1 MIRRFLLGGVALLL
15 LLSLAAPAVAQTS
28 GTPEVTLTHQYIINE
43 FGFGFLNDTFT
54 FHNNGTTTLQVP
66 SFQLGIPDTVASH
79 AVGFVVRPASGYT
92 DSQTDNGSVTTIT
105 VTPSSPSLAPGS
117 YATVG
122 VDTYLTNILNMTA
135 GSATPFGALLL
146 LSPSV
151 NIKLN
156 TLNLLVEVPI
166 GGTLTPAPAGFI
178 ASPDSSPATYS
189 ITRSNPNSTVT
200 ASILT
205 QYAKVTDTNEAY
217 FLPVQVTSVVR
228 TIIPGTNGYPQ
239 VQDAVT
245 LRNLASYSI
254 SSLPLS
260 LLSGSITAVT
270 IVPSASPPV
279 INPTPVTLTTG
290 ALSLSSPPFSAPIQ
304 AGDNFTFAMVYSVP
318 HSLVKTSGSTVTV
331 TLPYILP
338 IQGVVQNYTV
348 NVMLPSGM
356 HGVGETRTSVTN
368 ATSLSTGTT
377 TVSYSVSTGW
387 AADQAVPIASVLFA
401 AAFIVLALKRPE
413 SEGKEEDEEEE
424 TRVVDMLPDLIKG
437 LEDKIALFSQFQ
449 ITVAGKAQGAVSRVE
464 FNKIRNEIDA
474 LKTRSINRL
483 NEIKQTAGSKRFLE
497 LLNQI
502 QDAERE
508 EDRAAKDLLNLYD
521 QYHSRRMRE
530 DTFRR
535 LLPNYRKRWDAAA
548 NRLSDYLNQAQE
560 EAKQA

>member
-1 MIRRFLLGGVALLL
+1 MKKYKLLLASAAIALASVAGRSEAYDFNDSHFHLTNYIQEGLTLPQFLQIMGDRTGRAAVFGIPLSPQPPTTATHAELAHGTEFGLNFAWAPQFYACYLLGTCNETLGD
-15 LLSLAAPAVAQTS
+15 LSAV
-28 GTPEVTLTHQYIINE
+28 
-43 FGFGFLNDTFT
+43 
-54 FHNNGTTTLQVP
+54 
-66 SFQLGIPDTVASH
+66 
-79 AVGFVVRPASGYT
+79 
-92 DSQTDNGSVTTIT
+92 
-105 VTPSSPSLAPGS
+105 LAP
-117 YATVG
+117 
-122 VDTYLTNILNMTA
+122 
-135 GSATPFGALLL
+135 
-146 LSPSV
+146 
-151 NIKLN
+151 
-156 TLNLLVEVPI
+156 
-166 GGTLTPAPAGFI
+166 
-178 ASPDSSPATYS
+178 
-189 ITRSNPNSTVT
+189 
-200 ASILT
+200 
-205 QYAKVTDTNEAY
+205 
-217 FLPVQVTSVVR
+217 
-228 TIIPGTNGYPQ
+228 
-239 VQDAVT
+239 
-245 LRNLASYSI
+245 
-254 SSLPLS
+254 
-260 LLSGSITAVT
+260 
-270 IVPSASPPV
+270 
-279 INPTPVTLTTG
+279 
-290 ALSLSSPPFSAPIQ
+290 
-304 AGDNFTFAMVYSVP
+304 
-318 HSLVKTSGSTVTV
+318 
-331 TLPYILP
+331 
-338 IQGVVQNYTV
+338 QNYTV

-356 HGVGETRTSVTN
+356 HGVGATRTSVTN

>member
-1 MIRRFLLGGVALLL
+1 MIRKFLLGGVALLL
-15 LLSLAAPAVAQTS
+15 FVSLAAPAVAQTS
-28 GTPEVTLTHQYIINE
+28 GTPVVTLTHQYIINE

-54 FHNNGTTTLQVP
+54 FHNNGTTTVQVP

-79 AVGFVVRPASGYT
+79 AVGFTVRPASGYT

-105 VTPSSPSLAPGS
+105 LTPSSPSLAPG
-117 YATVG
+117 AHTTVG
-122 VDTYLTNILNMTA
+122 VDAYLANILNITA

-166 GGTLTPAPAGFI
+166 GGTVTPAPAGFI

-189 ITRSNPNSTVT
+189 ITKTDVT
-200 ASILT
+200 AAILT
-205 QYAKVTDTNEAY
+205 QWAKVTDTNNAY

-228 TIIPGTNGYPQ
+228 TIIPGTNGYPE
-239 VQDAVT
+239 VQDLVT

-260 LLSGSITAVT
+260 LLSSSITTVT

-279 INPTPVTLTTG
+279 INPTLVTLTTG
-290 ALSLSSPPFSAPIQ
+290 ALSLSTPPFSAPIK
-304 AGDNFTFAMVYSVP
+304 AGDNFSFAMVYGVP

-331 TLPYILP
+331 TVPYILP
-338 IQGVVQNYTV
+338 IQGIVQNYTLD
-348 NVMLPSGM
+348 VMLPSGM
-356 HGVGETRTSVTN
+356 LPVGVTRISVPN

-387 AADQAVPIASVLFA
+387 AADRAVPIASVLFA
-401 AAFIVLALKRPE
+401 AAFIVLVLKRPE

-424 TRVVDMLPDLIKG
+424 ERVVDMLPDLIKG
-437 LEDKIALFSQFQ
+437 LEDKIALFSHFQ

-464 FNKIRNEIDA
+464 FNKIRNEIDS

-521 QYHSRRMRE
+521 QYHGRRMRE